1 MKVLGIQSAESC
13 LKTFGVPRFSISW
26 CMKTTSSISVLL
38 YDVVAHPHLYSELDQ
53 RVFIKKESRARL
65 LLADSLHP
73 LESYRGSENTIT
85 MKTLNKANF
94 ICSFDELE
102 RYPFNSQICKFK
114 FFVLGTDNIVTDL
127 KIIGRFYEG
136 PMTVDQYIVVSFSM
150 AEDNVT
156 EDSRGPR

>member
-1 MKVLGIQSAESC
+1 M
-13 LKTFGVPRFSISW
+13 
-26 CMKTTSSISVLL
+26 
-38 YDVVAHPHLYSELDQ
+38 DQ

-102 RYPFNSQICKFK
+102 RYPFNSQICKFN

-127 KIIGRFYEG
+127 KIIERLVNEG
-136 PMTVDQYIVVSFSM
+136 PRTVDQYLVLSWSM

-156 EDSRGPR
+156 EDSRGLR

>member
-1 MKVLGIQSAESC
+1 M
-13 LKTFGVPRFSISW
+13 
-26 CMKTTSSISVLL
+26 
-38 YDVVAHPHLYSELDQ
+38 DQ

-102 RYPFNSQICKFK
+102 RYPFNSQICKFN